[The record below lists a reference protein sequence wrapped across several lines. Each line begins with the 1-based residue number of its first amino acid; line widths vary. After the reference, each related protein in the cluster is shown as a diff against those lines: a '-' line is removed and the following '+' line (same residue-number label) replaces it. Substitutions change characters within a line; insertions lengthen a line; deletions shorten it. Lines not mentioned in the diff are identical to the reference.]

1 MPDEQVLAST
11 ELRDQTERRPSVIS
25 DEPIHPRYPVTAN
38 VTVNVT
44 ANLTVQVTALVTIVR
59 QEQLPVQVQVQRS
72 TLDDHTV
79 HRLKIFLNEDRIL
92 AAGCSRVCQHPFQQR
107 FSYGLPHMFFLSLQ

>member
-11 ELRDQTERRPSVIS
+11 ELREQTERRPSVIS

-38 VTVNVT
+38 VT
-44 ANLTVQVTALVTIVR
+44 ADLTVQVTALVTIVR

-92 AAGCSRVCQHPFQQR
+92 AVGCSRVCQHPFQQR